1 MFFTSDVPMARRNA
15 TYLLLIV
22 ITLLI
27 AIFAINGLDL
37 VMDFLLPFVT
47 GRGVIDDT
55 FMYVWPYVTADG
67 TVVFADDPLADY
79 VRTAQSP
86 QGYDLLYRSLSQ
98 LVDARWAAIALGVLL
113 YAVLFG
119 YAVRTAHLIAG
130 LPGAVCTCFILLG
143 SAYLMVYMN
152 GALPRSFG
160 PPLTAMTL
168 YGLVSGRL
176 RYVMLATVLGTLF
189 YYMVGVVSGL
199 ALLIYC
205 LLPAGWRPAT
215 AYLSLARRAALLAV
229 TGAVSL
235 AILGSSMTRDHDF
248 GPVVDPAGH
257 AAFPEAGPDG
267 RYWSQW
273 RNVAADMAESSMS
286 TFDAMARE
294 ARGAGNPLKA
304 AYLSLDRAADALRTE
319 LGLALLLGLGIMVV
333 LSPRR
338 DTAGVIALVAA
349 SSLLYVAAIVLF
361 PLLFFPTRFFQP
373 IMPVVIAVMVGWA
386 GRRLFLRYAPSV
398 PDLAQAAIMV
408 LAVSLVLIG
417 TGRPQWARLVTF
429 SDTDHGVFAFIRD
442 LPEDAVIAGWPR
454 DRMMD
459 AVPLYGARR
468 VLLSY
473 ETHQGFREDF
483 ILLTRARMQTL
494 IDALVTGDRA
504 AFDTLRDRFGVTHV
518 LVNEA
523 LFDAGAP
530 DYFAP
535 FQARLD
541 AIDDPAEGVALLRSG
556 AVGPVV
562 LDSGAQFI
570 VALQP
575 GTS

>member
-1 MFFTSDVPMARRNA
+1 MFSLSDVPMVRRNA
-15 TYLLLIV
+15 TYLLLVV
-22 ITLLI
+22 ITLPI

-37 VMDFLLPFVT
+37 VADFLLPFVT

-55 FMYVWPYVTADG
+55 FMYIWPYVTADG
-67 TVVFADDPLADY
+67 AAVFADDPLADH

-98 LVDARWAAIALGVLL
+98 LVDARWAMIALGVLL
-113 YAVLFG
+113 YALLFG
-119 YAVRTAHLIAG
+119 FAVRTAHLIAG

-143 SAYLMVYMN
+143 SVYVMAYMN

-160 PPLTAMTL
+160 PPLTAMAL

-189 YYMVGVVSGL
+189 YYMVGIVSGL

-205 LLPAGWRPAT
+205 LLPAGWRPAS
-215 AYLSLARRAALLAV
+215 AHLSLARRAALLAV

-248 GPVVDPAGH
+248 GPVVGPAGH

-273 RNVAADMAESSMS
+273 RNVATDMAEISMS
-286 TFDAMARE
+286 TFDALARG
-294 ARGAGNPLKA
+294 ATGAGNPLKA
-304 AYLSLDRAADALRTE
+304 TYLSLDRAADALRTE

-333 LSPRR
+333 MSPRR
-338 DTAGVIALVAA
+338 DTAGIIALVAA

-373 IMPVVIAVMVGWA
+373 VMPVVIAVIVGWA

-417 TGRPQWARLVTF
+417 TGRPQWARLATF

-454 DRMMD
+454 DQMMN

-473 ETHQGFREDF
+473 ETHLGFREDF
-483 ILLTRARMQTL
+483 ILLTRARMEIL

-518 LVNEA
+518 LVTES
-523 LFDAGAP
+523 LFESGDLS
-530 DYFAP
+530 YFAP
-535 FQARLD
+535 FQTQLD
-541 AIDDPAEGVALLRSG
+541 AMEDQSAGITLLRSG
-556 AVGPVV
+556 ALGPIV
-562 LDSGAQFI
+562 LNTGARFM
-570 VALQP
+570 VELYSAEP
-575 GTS
+575 